1 MDSWIP
7 STTGSSLLSSC
18 LSSVA
23 LPLVVDDDELV
34 AELIF
39 VLSLCIVDANCVS
52 DPVADSAALLC
63 LVKRQRCVSVVV
75 VVT

>member
-52 DPVADSAALLC
+52 DF
-63 LVKRQRCVSVVV
+63 RC
-75 VVT
+75 